1 MNEPFM
7 LAVSGRPE
15 ESIWHYE
22 APVRF
27 KNPERAICLV
37 PMDTPVMSGDREM
50 YTAVELE
57 KNSAV
62 WKTAIDN
69 TATVPLRMSIE
80 NDMVSIRSSKS
91 AGTPCAAVLLL
102 PGSKR
107 RAKLLAPVSEYL
119 KKNGMPPIQG
129 HYFVF
134 ITQDE
139 ILLADKAKIKPSI
152 LKKTLRSIKNQLEAM
167 NPDLLLATEVLEY
180 DQDEDEYRE
189 V

>member
-15 ESIWHYE
+15 ESIWRYE

-27 KNPERAICLV
+27 KNPDRAICLV
-37 PMDTPVMSGDREM
+37 PMDTPVMSGDRPM
-50 YTAVELE
+50 YTVPELE
-57 KNSAV
+57 SGSAV
-62 WKTAIDN
+62 WKAAIDN
-69 TATVPLRMSIE
+69 TALVPLRMSTE
-80 NDMVSIRSSKS
+80 NDMVSIRSSKA

-107 RAKLLAPVSEYL
+107 RAKVMAPVDEYL
-119 KKNGMPPIQG
+119 KKNGMPDIAG

-139 ILLADKAKIKPSI
+139 VLLADKAKIKPSI
-152 LKKTLRSIKNQLEAM
+152 LKKTIRSIKNQLESQDPA
-167 NPDLLLATEVLEY
+167 LLLSTEVLEY
-180 DQDEDEYRE
+180 DKDEDEYRE